1 MTTTQTFPD
10 PRDSYEGS
18 PLIKETPPWEKDTYG
33 EKNKKTL
40 LPIIENKEEAAPLV
54 PKKEQKAQSK
64 KKTEKRHWGSD
75 TESDSE

>member
-10 PRDSYEGS
+10 PRDTYEGS

-33 EKNKKTL
+33 DKNKST
-40 LPIIENKEEAAPLV
+40 LPIIENKEAAPFV
-54 PKKEQKAQSK
+54 PKKEQKAQAKQKLK
-64 KKTEKRHWGSD
+64 KKHWGSD